1 MRIPGRPLL
10 LLLCPLLLSGCD
22 GPGLFALGAVN
33 VASLTLTGRAVP
45 DLVVSGV
52 SGRDCSVARVDRG
65 QAYCGPSNDP
75 PPAPPFCT
83 RSLGSVDCW
92 SQPPLA
98 VPAHRGVADAPA
110 PVGGNQGR
118 WPYLW

>member
-1 MRIPGRPLL
+1 MRPII
-10 LLLCPLLLSGCD
+10 LLCLTLLAGCD
-22 GPGLFALGAVN
+22 GPGLFAASAVN

-52 SGRDCSVARVDRG
+52 SGRDCSVARLDRG
-65 QAYCGPSNDP
+65 QSYCGPSNAEP
-75 PPAPPFCT
+75 PPAPFCT

-92 SQPPLA
+92 TRPPLA
-98 VPAHRGVADAPA
+98 VPAQRGAGDAPV
-110 PVGGNQGR
+110 PVGGDMRR